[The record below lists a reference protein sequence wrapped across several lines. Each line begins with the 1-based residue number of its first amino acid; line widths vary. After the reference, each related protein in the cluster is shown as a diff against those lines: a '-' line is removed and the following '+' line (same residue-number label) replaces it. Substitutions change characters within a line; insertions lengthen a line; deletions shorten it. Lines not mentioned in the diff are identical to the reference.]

1 MVRVVKKKYKFNT
14 LIEMIY
20 FHKHGYYDSS
30 NIANNPKS
38 HCFTYFLGMLKRELV
53 KLPVPLTNV
62 LCGADSKEATIG
74 VVAYQHPKSYLVLYK
89 VARTS
94 FLIYYHIRLL
104 RGSVKYGKLSLQCT
118 KPNFGDDR
126 EEVNQ

>member
-1 MVRVVKKKYKFNT
+1 
-14 LIEMIY
+14 MIY

-74 VVAYQHPKSYLVLYK
+74 VVAYQHKEFPSCTFLVLYMPIM
-89 VARTS
+89 VECQ
-94 FLIYYHIRLL
+94 I
-104 RGSVKYGKLSLQCT
+104 
-118 KPNFGDDR
+118 
-126 EEVNQ
+126 